1 MKTIVCL
8 EPDACELALCEM
20 PPEAFVLDAETYYYF
35 RDEVFING
43 IRDYIKRRYPRQ
55 LSPGMIVEGSYHSLD
70 DNSGK
75 GEIRIRPLAGSPAAK
90 CAEWF
95 DTQRV
100 IVKYYRV
107 WAKRQPKFYAYRG
120 SIYSFV
126 FLSFLN
132 VGNEIQLFRYEPEEV
147 ANIMNAAYR
156 NPLRWAFKR
165 MAR

>member
-1 MKTIVCL
+1 MKTIICL
-8 EPDACELALCEM
+8 ELDDAELALSGM
-20 PPEAFVLDAETYYYF
+20 QSEAFILDPDTYYYF

-43 IRDYIKRRYPRQ
+43 ILDYIKRRYPREFPPGRIADGHYH
-55 LSPGMIVEGSYHSLD
+55 SPGD
-70 DNSGK
+70 DGRK
-75 GEIRIRPLAGSPAAK
+75 GELRIRPVAGSSAAK
-90 CAEWF
+90 CQEWF

-100 IVKYYRV
+100 IVKYYRG
-107 WAKRQPKFYAYRG
+107 WAKRQAKFHAYRG

-126 FLSFLN
+126 FLGFLN

-147 ANIMNAAYR
+147 ANIMNDAYR